1 MKPVEV
7 NSTRPSFSRVISA
20 MLRLAFRTR
29 PWLFLVYLISS
40 AGFTGLLIADLH
52 LIRVLLDRL
61 PLFVDGSLTFQ
72 SVLGTILMLG
82 GVNILY
88 MLMNAVMNLSFELL
102 SRLADSRMTVAM
114 AEKASRL
121 DLIRFESAELY
132 DGIEKA
138 REGRNRGF
146 DAMETVLCSLIFHG
160 GYFLALGFYLA
171 PLEPVLVLGVFLA
184 FLPVAISR
192 LIRASA
198 FYKTENKV
206 APLRR
211 EFGHYEAALTDRT
224 FFKETRTTGA
234 VPFFRRKYEQV
245 LAAYNRAMWHT
256 ELRTGLLDLGLKV
269 LTLAG
274 YVGLLLLLVHF
285 VLSDRVSPGLF
296 GAVYFAM
303 DAIFK
308 WFEELFDR
316 LGFAF
321 ENAAFGG
328 NYLAFLESP
337 ERKGGH
343 APLPRNRGVELNQ
356 VSFRYPGADK
366 NAIENVN
373 LSIRPGESVA
383 LVGENGAGKSTLVRL
398 IAGLYQPDDG
408 LVRVGRTDLR
418 DASDATRFQ
427 RISAVFQHYQR
438 YRMTLLDNV
447 RVGAPSA
454 EEAIGGT
461 EVKQRDRAAD
471 ALTQAGFFGRQDN
484 RLDVSLDVM
493 LAREFGGID
502 LSGGEWQRVAIA
514 RGLYRPHDMIIL
526 DEPTAAIDPLEED
539 RVYRAFLETARGK
552 TAIIV
557 THRLGLARIAD
568 RILVMERGRIV
579 QDGSHAELI
588 AVPGLYARMFR
599 AQAAWYERQDNMI
612 SNEKN
617 FEK

>member
-1 MKPVEV
+1 MKPIDARLP
-7 NSTRPSFSRVISA
+7 RPSFARVIGA
-20 MLRLAFRTR
+20 MLHLAFRTQ
-29 PWLFLVYLISS
+29 PWLFLIYLLSS
-40 AGFTGLLIADLH
+40 VGFTLLLVADLH
-52 LIRVLLDRL
+52 LICVLLDRL

-72 SVLGTILMLG
+72 AVLETILLLG
-82 GVNILY
+82 GVNVLY
-88 MLMNAVMNLSFELL
+88 MLINAAMNLSFELL
-102 SRLADSRMTVAM
+102 SHLADARMTEAM
-114 AEKASRL
+114 AQKAGRL
-121 DLIRFESAELY
+121 DLIRFESVELY

-138 REGRNRGF
+138 HAGRNRGF
-146 DAMETVLCSLIFHG
+146 DAMETFLCSLIFHG

-171 PLEPVLVLGVFLA
+171 PLEPVLVLGVFAA
-184 FLPVAISR
+184 FLPVALAR
-192 LIRASA
+192 VIRASA
-198 FYKTENKV
+198 FYNTENKV

-211 EFGHYEAALTDRT
+211 EFSHYEAALTDRA

-234 VPFFRRKYEQV
+234 VPFFRRKYDQV
-245 LAAYNRAMWHT
+245 LADYNREMWHT
-256 ELRTGLLDLGLKV
+256 ELRTRAIDLGLKV

-274 YVGLLLLLVHF
+274 YVGLMLLLVRF
-285 VLSDRVSPGLF
+285 VLTGRVSPGLF

-328 NYLAFLESP
+328 NYLAFLKSP

-343 APLPRNRGVELNQ
+343 APLPRDRGVELRQ
-356 VSFRYPGADK
+356 VSFRYPGAGE
-366 NAIENVN
+366 NALENVT

-398 IAGLYQPDDG
+398 IAGLYHPD
-408 LVRVGRTDLR
+408 VGSVQIGSADL
-418 DASDATRFQ
+418 SDADDETRFEHL
-427 RISAVFQHYQR
+427 SAVFQHYQR
-438 YRMTLLDNV
+438 YHMTLLDNV
-447 RVGAPSA
+447 RVGAPQDDPA
-454 EEAIGGT
+454 TDGT
-461 EVKQRDRAAD
+461 ETDERERATA
-471 ALTQAGFFGRQDN
+471 ALTQAGFYHRQGT
-484 RLDVSLDVM
+484 RLDTGLDVM
-493 LAREFGGID
+493 LAREFGGTD

-539 RVYRAFLETARGK
+539 RVYRAFLDTARGK

-579 QDGSHAELI
+579 QDGSHTALI
-588 AVPGLYARMFR
+588 AVPGLYARMFQ
-599 AQAAWYERQDNMI
+599 AQAAWYERSD
-612 SNEKN
+612 
-617 FEK
+617 